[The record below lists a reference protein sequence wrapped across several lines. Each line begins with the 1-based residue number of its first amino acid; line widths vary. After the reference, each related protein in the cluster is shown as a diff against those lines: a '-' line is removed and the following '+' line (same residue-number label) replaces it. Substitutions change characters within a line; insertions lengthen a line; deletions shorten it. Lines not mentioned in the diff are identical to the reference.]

1 MNIIEY
7 ISSGILETYVLSMSS
22 EEETLEVERMRD
34 AYPEIEKEI
43 DEISIALE
51 NYASENK
58 VEARETVK
66 PFLMATIDYSERLRR
81 GEAMTFPP
89 ILNKNSKI
97 EYYHEWLNRQDMIQR
112 GDSEELYAKIIGH
125 TPEMTTAIVWVKSMA
140 PHEVHDDEFEKFLI
154 IEGTCDIIIGEN
166 VHQLIPG
173 DYLEIPL
180 HLGHHVKIT
189 SSIPCKVILQRI
201 AS

>member
-89 ILNKNSKI
+89 IL
-97 EYYHEWLNRQDMIQR
+97 
-112 GDSEELYAKIIGH
+112 
-125 TPEMTTAIVWVKSMA
+125 TCC
-140 PHEVHDDEFEKFLI
+140 LI
-154 IEGTCDIIIGEN
+154 F
-166 VHQLIPG
+166 
-173 DYLEIPL
+173 
-180 HLGHHVKIT
+180 
-189 SSIPCKVILQRI
+189 VIFKRKYCG
-201 AS
+201 